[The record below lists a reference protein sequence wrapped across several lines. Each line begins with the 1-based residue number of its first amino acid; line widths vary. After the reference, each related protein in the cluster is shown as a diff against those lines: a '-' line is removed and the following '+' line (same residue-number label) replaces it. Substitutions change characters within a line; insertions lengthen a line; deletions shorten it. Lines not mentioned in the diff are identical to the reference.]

1 MDLVDLLDVVDLLDL
16 IVKLRVQT
24 MSRSTP
30 EDYEV

>member
-24 MSRSTP
+24 VSRLTP
-30 EDYEV
+30 ED